1 MRIHLIVPRYHTNL
15 EPIVSAFIESKHQ
28 VYVYSF
34 KRSIAE
40 IRSEN
45 ANINFIDLSSSSKSN
60 FIPRHVFRNLE
71 NLIKSLK
78 QNISDSTNDVVF
90 TRSEISIIGI
100 TNLVAILVTRLKKQ
114 TVVFT
119 QYPIS
124 NPKIHQIVW
133 KYIIRRI
140 LRLGYFSQVFLSYDN
155 LLDKNETILE
165 YSEKLK
171 KCLNNHDLFIPL
183 AMPKIENENLFRR
196 SNVDVKSI
204 VCIAKCDPRKG
215 LEELIGMYLELDA
228 SLPIVTKL
236 KLVVQVLNKKQCIF
250 LENLKEKFD
259 MTSLGNIEIY
269 TNVSPK
275 EAREIIGSSDIFI
288 LNSVNE
294 PASFSQLE
302 AIALGIPV
310 ILRRSNGSS
319 SVLPNS
325 FGVGKINDSK
335 ELKVI
340 TRDFIANWSNQKTD
354 VEKLRRELL
363 SIIGADVI
371 SEKWLK
377 KLDIL

>member
-1 MRIHLIVPRYHTNL
+1 M
-15 EPIVSAFIESKHQ
+15 
-28 VYVYSF
+28 YSF

-45 ANINFIDLSSSSKSN
+45 ANIKFIDVFSSSKSD
-60 FIPRHVFRNLE
+60 IYLRRVIRNLKH
-71 NLIKSLK
+71 LIKSLK
-78 QNISDSTNDVVF
+78 RYISESSNNAVF
-90 TRSEISIIGI
+90 TRSEISITGI
-100 TNLVAILVTRLKKQ
+100 SNLVAILTLGLRKK

-133 KYIIRRI
+133 EYILRRI
-140 LRLGYFSQVFLSYDN
+140 LKFAYFSQVFLSYDN
-155 LLDKNETILE
+155 LNDKYETIFK

-171 KCLNNHDLFIPL
+171 NCLNDQDLYIPL
-183 AMPKIENENLFRR
+183 AMPIIKSEKQFGKN
-196 SNVDVKSI
+196 NVDITSI

-215 LEELIGMYLELDA
+215 LEELIEMYLEIEQLLSNA
-228 SLPIVTKL
+228 TKL
-236 KLVVQVLNKKQCIF
+236 KLIVQAQNRKQYIY
-250 LENLKEKFD
+250 LETLKEKFD
-259 MTSLGNIEIY
+259 ITSHSNIEIY
-269 TNVSPK
+269 TNLLPK
-275 EAREIIGSSDIFI
+275 VAREIISGSDIFI

-325 FGVGKINDSK
+325 FGVGKINDIN
-335 ELKVI
+335 ELKV
-340 TRDFIANWSNQKTD
+340 TTLDFIANLSSQKTE
-354 VEKLRRELL
+354 VEKLRLELS
-363 SIIGADVI
+363 SIISASVI

-377 KLDIL
+377 KLDNSVEKY